1 MISSIV
7 MIGKASAESYLTFGS
22 KNELE
27 GVSVYQHLCLL
38 ATTAPAFI
46 LTAVFRVGSF
56 TVITAC
62 NWALGLLTLSLGI
75 PLFPISLALIK
86 YCGCCCGCCRTR
98 ESEEPGKHYLGDLS
112 LGDIFK
118 SFIAELSTT
127 SNWGRRGREKSRRL
141 QLIVATFF
149 LLTYTILLLWII
161 IDPNSD
167 LLQPQPPV
175 YHPDPAAL
183 RACGI
188 AVLSS
193 GVVAFPLQILLPKI
207 LLRFQS

>member
-27 GVSVYQHLCLL
+27 GVSVSQHICLL

-46 LTAVFRVGSF
+46 LTAVFRVGSIALIF
-56 TVITAC
+56 AWD
-62 NWALGLLTLSLGI
+62 WALGIAALMYGSVF
-75 PLFPISLALIK
+75 FPIVLALIK

-149 LLTYTILLLWII
+149 LLTYTIFLLWII
-161 IDPNSD
+161 INPNSAH
-167 LLQPQPPV
+167 PV

-193 GVVAFPLQILLPKI
+193 GVVAFPLQLLLPKI